1 VIGLDYRKQTVTEGG
16 RKAVLN
22 ELEKAVQRIDESINY
37 IRELIN
43 EDDQR
48 LFLEFRRLGSHE
60 PISMEA
66 LRDPDVSW
74 FLALPREKQGA
85 ELKKMN
91 PGKRAYLL
99 HHCRI
104 SLALAFNVLLTANDI
119 LLEQRDGLLES
130 TAVDY
135 ARTLFAQFMS
145 PLK

>member
-1 VIGLDYRKQTVTEGG
+1 M
-16 RKAVLN
+16 LN
-22 ELEKAVQRIDESINY
+22 ELEKAVQRINESINSVQ
-37 IRELIN
+37 ELIT

-60 PISMEA
+60 SISTEA

-74 FLALPREKQGA
+74 FLSLPAEKQKS
-85 ELKKMN
+85 EIKKMN

-99 HHCRI
+99 QHCRI
-104 SLALAFNVLLTANDI
+104 SLALASNVLLTASGI
-119 LLEQRDGLLES
+119 LLEQREGPLES